1 MTQKPHFLVTVAF
14 AATAAFGLA
23 SPAAAEFPESS
34 VTYVIPFNPGGGSD
48 QTARMK
54 ESYFT
59 KLTGQKFIM
68 SYRPG
73 AGGGVAWSGLN
84 AIKGNGYTIMG
95 TNLPHFVTQPLLGKV
110 GYETDDIT
118 NIYVF
123 HYTPHAL
130 MVAADSPFKSLAEL
144 VKEARDKPG
153 AVTFAGSGTNSA
165 NHLAQR
171 KFDKLADIKT
181 TYVPM
186 AGATP
191 AQTAILGGHVTAAW
205 LDTASAARLGSK
217 VRVLA
222 AAKDERLSL
231 FPDTPTFK
239 ELGYDMVGGTH
250 RGVAVPKSTSE
261 DLRQAWSNLIDQIA
275 KDPAFI
281 KTMEAGGYAVTH
293 IGYDKMDAFMKE
305 TKEEFTE
312 LLKNMGAIK

>member
-1 MTQKPHFLVTVAF
+1 MTRKPRLLVTVAF
-14 AATAAFGLA
+14 ASIAAFGLA
-23 SPAAAEFPESS
+23 SPAAADFPESS

-59 KLTGQKFIM
+59 DLTGQQFIM

-73 AGGGVAWSGLN
+73 AGGAVAWSDLN
-84 AIKGNGYTIMG
+84 AIEGNGYTIMG
-95 TNLPHFVTQPLLGKV
+95 TNLPHFVTQPLLADV

-118 NIYVF
+118 NIYIF

-130 MVAADSPFKSLAEL
+130 MVAADSPFESLDEL
-144 VKEARDKPG
+144 VEEARDNPG
-153 AVTFAGSGTNSA
+153 AVTFSGSGTNSA

-171 KFDKLADIKT
+171 KFDDLADITT

-191 AQTAILGGHVTAAW
+191 AQAAILGGHVTAAW
-205 LDTASAARLGSK
+205 LDTASAARLGSQ
-217 VRVLA
+217 VRILA
-222 AAKDERLSL
+222 GAMEERLSL
-231 FPDTPTFK
+231 FPDSPTFT

-250 RGVAVPKSTSE
+250 RGVAVPQSTSE

-275 KDPAFI
+275 NDPAFI
-281 KTMEAGGYAVTH
+281 TQMEAGGYVVTH
-293 IGYDKMDAFMKE
+293 IDYDNMDAFME
-305 TKEEFTE
+305 ELKEEFTE
-312 LLKNMGAIK
+312 LLQNMGAIE